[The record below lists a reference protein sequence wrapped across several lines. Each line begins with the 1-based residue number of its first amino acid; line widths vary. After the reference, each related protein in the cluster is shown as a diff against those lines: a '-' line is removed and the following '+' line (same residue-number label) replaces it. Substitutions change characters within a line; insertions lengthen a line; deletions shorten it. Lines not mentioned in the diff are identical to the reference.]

1 MTFINKKGFSLI
13 EVLIAVLVLGVS
25 TSALIGYQIK
35 QSTTLEFSNMTL
47 IATEAANNVLDEVQS
62 KSKEIRKKDAKCAPS
77 NQCIS
82 GSSLPTLFS
91 VNGYSFSQHCSLS
104 CPNTA
109 LDVFKY
115 TVNINFAYKDEA
127 GKVSLSRSLA
137 TGQHYVP

>member
-62 KSKEIRKKDAKCAPS
+62 KSKEIRKKML
-77 NQCIS
+77 NVHLVINV
-82 GSSLPTLFS
+82 S
-91 VNGYSFSQHCSLS
+91 VVVHFLH
-104 CPNTA
+104 
-109 LDVFKY
+109 
-115 TVNINFAYKDEA
+115 
-127 GKVSLSRSLA
+127 RS
-137 TGQHYVP
+137 V